1 MDIVAEYSSLE
12 LPIAEKPRVLK
23 SNHRHPI
30 CRITFY
36 PTVKPDGSTSWK
48 DGSIVTGSKDG
59 IINYW
64 SLDLQ
69 LERTV
74 QSTCPL
80 LKVHFWF
87 DGCQTFCPTDHPFG
101 TPDSFDSNLEPN
113 PE

>member
-1 MDIVAEYSSLE
+1 MVTWNEFISYLLLCFRQIDIVAEYSSLE
-12 LPIAEKPRVLK
+12 LPIAEKPRVVK

-59 IINYW
+59 VINYW

-80 LKVHFWF
+80 LKVLY
-87 DGCQTFCPTDHPFG
+87 T
-101 TPDSFDSNLEPN
+101 NN
-113 PE
+113 K